1 MTLHAT
7 PPGINREIDA
17 LRKENAALKAELAAR
32 PNYGTASNHSV
43 WALQRD
49 RIKELEARARA
60 YERHLAEVHGCTCD
74 EVDPDALEVL
84 AKKEAP

>member
-1 MTLHAT
+1 MTDKDR
-7 PPGINREIDA
+7 IRA
-17 LRKENAALKAELAAR
+17 LEAENATLKAELAAR

-84 AKKEAP
+84 TKKEAP